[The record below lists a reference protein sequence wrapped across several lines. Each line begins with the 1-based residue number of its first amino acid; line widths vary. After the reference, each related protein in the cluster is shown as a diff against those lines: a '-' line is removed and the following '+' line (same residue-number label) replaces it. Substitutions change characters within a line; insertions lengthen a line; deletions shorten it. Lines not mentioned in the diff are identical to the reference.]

1 MSYGSD
7 KLHEIGIQKI
17 HIDTHITLMHINAIL
32 NEDFAVINRVQ
43 FLGFLSILERE
54 YDIDLSDIRVD
65 GEEFYKQQKDSTSD
79 DNNSVFITT
88 GNNKTF
94 KVLYISIGLI
104 LFLTAVLFTINY
116 QFDSKSKDVSVDNRV
131 INEVKKSIIDE
142 KPKKKDEFIPPI
154 IKPKPQIKIE
164 EQPKKRVLEAKKTT
178 IQEEPV
184 SAKIKKEKTKP
195 KKILKKVVEPIKPL
209 VVFPKRKL
217 WIGYIDVVKNKKYQ
231 KIIKKPLTLDGNKKW
246 LLFLGHGNVN
256 IEVNGK
262 LKEYKTKDSL
272 RFAYKN
278 GKIKRVTLGEFKKI
292 NRGNRW

>member
-32 NEDFAVINRVQ
+32 NEDFSIINRVQ

-54 YDIDLSDIRVD
+54 YDIDLSDIRAD
-65 GEEFYKQQKDSTSD
+65 GEEFYKQQKDSSSSD
-79 DNNSVFITT
+79 DGVFVTT
-88 GNNKTF
+88 SSTKTF
-94 KVLYISIGLI
+94 KALYISTGLI
-104 LFLTAVLFTINY
+104 LFLAAIIFTINY
-116 QFDSKSKDVSVDNRV
+116 PFDSDNKDISVDNNV

-142 KPKKKDEFIPPI
+142 ELKKKDEFIPPVA
-154 IKPKPQIKIE
+154 KQKPQIKPDVE
-164 EQPKKRVLEAKKTT
+164 PKKRVVEVKKRT
-178 IQEEPV
+178 ILKESAPIKIQKDEPKLKKV
-184 SAKIKKEKTKP
+184 S
-195 KKILKKVVEPIKPL
+195 KKVVEPIKPL

-217 WIGYIDVVKNKKYQ
+217 WIGYIDVIKNKKYQ
-231 KIIKKPLTLDGNKKW
+231 KIITKPLTLDGDRKW

-262 LKEYKTKDSL
+262 LKEYKTKNSL